1 MCGRTRTLAPRRR
14 RRPDDVLLEAE
25 VDDRDER
32 SALPGLADLTDC
44 RGRDLR
50 HEVLVLPARDGPGSF
65 DGAVGVDLAWCGDD
79 AAETAR
85 GPEVPREGPRV
96 DPRDRRDAL
105 GAQERCEL
113 PGVLEDRRCRVG
125 HHERAEPRLRR
136 LVVVP
141 KAAVVA
147 DERVGHDDHLAGIRG
162 IGADL
167 LVAGLRGVDDEV
179 AARRDVRSEGDPWKD
194 RSRPRGRAS
203 QAHDGRFAGRRSE
216 PGTGSGG
223 RTSAGPGT
231 AVTNETHRPVWLGG
245 RARIGSDCL
254 LPGLTGPV
262 RRPHGTGLQGWRQ
275 RSTVTRCRAVAE
287 RPSRGPGGVRS
298 RPPRPASRPPACPG
312 CSTRG
317 RSRSCG

>member
-1 MCGRTRTLAPRRR
+1 MRQDPDPRATPAE
-14 RRPDDVLLEAE
+14 RPDDVRLEAE

-32 SALPGLADLTDC
+32 SALVGLADLTDG

-65 DGAVGVDLAWCGDD
+65 DGAVDLDLARCGDD
-79 AAETAR
+79 PAETAR
-85 GPEVPREGPRV
+85 RPQVPREGARV

-113 PGVLEDRRCRVG
+113 PGVLEDRGGRVG
-125 HHERAEPRLRR
+125 HDEAAEPGLRR

-141 KAAVVA
+141 KTAVVA
-147 DERVGHDDHLAGIRG
+147 DERVGHDDDLAGVRG

-179 AARRDVRSEGDPWKD
+179 AARRDGRSEGDAWKHRPVLQREQRRPEMADPRVDD
-194 RSRPRGRAS
+194 RAW
-203 QAHDGRFAGRRSE
+203 DGQRRTDDA
-216 PGTGSGG
+216 P
-223 RTSAGPGT
+223 GPGT

-275 RSTVTRCRAVAE
+275 RSTVIRCRAVAE
-287 RPSRGPGGVRS
+287 RPSRGPDGARS

-312 CSTRG
+312 CSIRG